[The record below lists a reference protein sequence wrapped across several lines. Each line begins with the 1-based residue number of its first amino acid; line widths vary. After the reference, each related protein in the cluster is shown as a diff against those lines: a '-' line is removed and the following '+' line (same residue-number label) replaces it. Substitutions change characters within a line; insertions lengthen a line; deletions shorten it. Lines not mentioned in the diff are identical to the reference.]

1 MEKHC
6 AAVASVACEAA
17 VAGFLDLTDSASNL
31 QLVLLDMPSN
41 DHMILCCAADLASSD
56 HTGLASSDRIVP
68 AHDTGGLV
76 LQLLLL
82 MMVPALLMML
92 PGQRMAAKE
101 LDLLVLQLLLLM
113 MVPAL
118 LLMMPG

>member
-1 MEKHC
+1 MEKHY

-17 VAGFLDLTDSASNL
+17 VAGFLDLTDSASIL

-41 DHMILCCAADLASSD
+41 DHMILCRAADLASSD

-82 MMVPALLMML
+82 MMVPALL
-92 PGQRMAAKE
+92 
-101 LDLLVLQLLLLM
+101 
-113 MVPAL
+113 
-118 LLMMPG
+118 LMMPG